1 MKKLV
6 PVIVLLGLAALSG
19 VFYQYT
25 TKNPVTQQTTPTS
38 AGASSKNIAL
48 GSRRPD
54 FELPGNNGTTHHIK
68 EWDGKTVLVNFWASW
83 CPPCR
88 EEMPAFIE
96 LKDKYEHQGFEI
108 IGIALDTPENA
119 NDFADTIGV
128 NYPILF
134 ADMTNDDLSASFG
147 NWVGGL
153 PYSALI
159 DRDGIIRFVQAGEL
173 KKATLEKELKKLL

>member
-1 MKKLV
+1 MKKLI
-6 PVIVLLGLAALSG
+6 PILALIGLAIASG
-19 VFYQYT
+19 WFYKYSNDNIT
-25 TKNPVTQQTTPTS
+25 AQQTTPNS
-38 AGASSKNIAL
+38 AGAASKDIVI
-48 GSRRPD
+48 GSKRPD
-54 FELPGNNGTTHHIK
+54 FELPGNNDTTHHMT

-96 LKDKYEHQGFEI
+96 LKDKYEDAGFEI

-119 NDFADTIGV
+119 NNFADTIGV

-134 ADMTNDDLSASFG
+134 ADMTSDDLSIKFG

-159 DRDGIIRFVQAGEL
+159 DKEGIIRFVQAGEL
-173 KKATLEKELKKLL
+173 KKSTLEKELKKIL